1 MAHFAEID
9 ENNQVIRV
17 IVVNNLVL
25 LDANGQES
33 EALGQAFCN
42 ELFGG
47 GTWIQTSYT
56 SSFRK
61 NYAGTNYTYNA
72 ELNAFVPPRP
82 WPSWQLDQQSC
93 QWQPPV
99 PYPSDGLDYHWDEV
113 NTVWVRS
120 Q

>member
-9 ENNQVIRV
+9 NNNRVIRV
-17 IVVNNLVL
+17 IVVNNSVL

-42 ELFGG
+42 TLLGG
-47 GTWIQTSYT
+47 GPWIQTSYNG
-56 SSFRK
+56 SFRK
-61 NYAGTNYTYNA
+61 NYAGTNYTYDA
-72 ELNAFVPPRP
+72 QLDAFVPPRP
-82 WPSWQLDQQSC
+82 WPSWQLDQQNC

-99 PYPSDGLDYHWDEV
+99 PYPTDGFDYHWDEV
-113 NTVWVRS
+113 NTTWVRS